1 MSDDR
6 RAARS
11 MPDNESV
18 AANMLG
24 AIPPPGLVLL
34 AIVAI
39 QLGAAFATNLFPVIG
54 ADGAVAVRI
63 IFAAI
68 LLLIVSRTGIRQ
80 TTRIFAQNRMLLLMF
95 GLCLAAMNMFFY
107 QSIAR
112 IPLGAAVAIE
122 FIGPLGVAAF
132 NSRRVSHFG
141 WVALAAAGIAL
152 LSPLSGIDL
161 DPIGILF
168 AVLAGTGWA
177 LFIILST
184 RVSSRIPGHDGLAI
198 GMTVAACAMIP
209 FAIPALPAM
218 VNDPLII
225 FVGIGVA
232 LLSTSIPF
240 TLEFEALKK
249 ITKRMY
255 GVLVSVEPAVAAL
268 IGAVILGERMG
279 IQGMIAV
286 ACVVAA
292 AAGITATD
300 KHE

>member
-1 MSDDR
+1 
-6 RAARS
+6 